1 MPPVRCPAFP
11 PGGIPPL
18 PPVRLPASSSMV
30 NEFPAAEEIAAH
42 VPRNSKNPGP
52 EMIPL
57 RIPIQKPDHMEE
69 RLLGAVISALRIS
82 RLIETEMV
90 DFLIVF
96 FTRVSNSAFA
106 LFNPPDYLF
115 LIHSPSPPF
124 F

>member
-1 MPPVRCPAFP
+1 
-11 PGGIPPL
+11 
-18 PPVRLPASSSMV
+18 
-30 NEFPAAEEIAAH
+30 
-42 VPRNSKNPGP
+42 
-52 EMIPL
+52 MIPL

-82 RLIETEMV
+82 GLIETEMV

-96 FTRVSNSAFA
+96 FYQGLKQRLFA